1 MTNLLIILIILI
13 LFYKINYDT
22 NHINY
27 IYNKNFYF
35 NKFKYNYYDMFSKI
49 MITPRSCIQYL
60 KIFDNFRISNNDV
73 VLDIG
78 SGDGLNLL
86 YFNYYHNFKEII
98 GVEIDQTIYEIS
110 KKNIFLSE
118 SKKIKLINNNI
129 LNYEIP
135 YNVNYIY
142 LFNPF
147 QKNYLFNSYDE
158 EKRNY
163 DVLIKNILKSYNN
176 NQRKITIIFMNI
188 ENEILNFFKKYF
200 SSVNV
205 NKTYYLFLK
214 VQYAIFTI
222 Y

>member
-1 MTNLLIILIILI
+1 MTNLLIILIILL
-13 LFYKINYDT
+13 LFYKMNYDT

-35 NKFKYNYYDMFSKI
+35 NKFKYNYYDVFSKI

-60 KIFDNFRISNNDV
+60 KIFDDFNISKNDV

-86 YFNYYHNFKEII
+86 YFNYYYDFKEII
-98 GVEIDQTIYEIS
+98 GVEIDQTIFEIS
-110 KKNIFLSE
+110 QKNILLCE
-118 SKKIKLINNNI
+118 SKRIKLINENI
-129 LNYEIP
+129 LNYKIP
-135 YNVNYIY
+135 NNVNYIY

-147 QKNYLFNSYDE
+147 QRNYLYNTYVE
-158 EKRNY
+158 EKSKYAN
-163 DVLIKNILKSYNN
+163 LIKNIFDSYNCN
-176 NQRKITIIFMNI
+176 KRKITIIFMNI
-188 ENEILNFFKKYF
+188 EDEILKLFKKHF

-205 NKTYYLFLK
+205 KKTNYLFLK